1 MLIKVLLLLCGVLA
15 VTGIIQ
21 YVYYSVNMQSGA
33 NRFVFT
39 LGFTVLL
46 AVPLIYHLMMG
57 DAAQL
62 SPFKLI
68 LMAYIP
74 VAFFWVRL
82 DLLRKAYAVRDDEE
96 LL

>member
-1 MLIKVLLLLCGVLA
+1 MLIKVLLLLCGVMA
-15 VTGIIQ
+15 ITGVIQ
-21 YVYYSVNMQSGA
+21 YIYYSVNMQAGA
-33 NRFVFT
+33 NRFAFT

-62 SPFKLI
+62 TPFKLI

-74 VAFFWVRL
+74 VAFFRVRL

>member
-62 SPFKLI
+62 TPFKLI

-82 DLLRKAYAVRDDEE
+82 ELLRKDYAVRDDEE

>member
-1 MLIKVLLLLCGVLA
+1 MIIKVLLLLCGVMA
-15 VTGIIQ
+15 ITGVIQ
-21 YVYYSVNMQSGA
+21 YIYYSVNMQAGA

-46 AVPLIYHLMMG
+46 AVPLIYHLMIG
-57 DAAQL
+57 EVTQL
-62 SPFKLI
+62 TPFKLI

>member
-39 LGFTVLL
+39 LS
-46 AVPLIYHLMMG
+46 LIH
-57 DAAQL
+57 
-62 SPFKLI
+62 I
-68 LMAYIP
+68 
-74 VAFFWVRL
+74 
-82 DLLRKAYAVRDDEE
+82 
-96 LL
+96 

>member
-15 VTGIIQ
+15 ITGVIQ
-21 YVYYSVNMQSGA
+21 YIYYSVNMQAGA
-33 NRFVFT
+33 NRFALT

-62 SPFKLI
+62 TPFKLI

-74 VAFFWVRL
+74 VTFFWIRL
-82 DLLRKAYAVRDDEE
+82 EFLRRSQAVHDDEE
-96 LL
+96 LF

>member
-62 SPFKLI
+62 TPFKLI

-74 VAFFWVRL
+74 VALFWVRL
-82 DLLRKAYAVRDDEE
+82 ELLRKAYAVRDDEE

>member
-62 SPFKLI
+62 TPSS
-68 LMAYIP
+68 
-74 VAFFWVRL
+74 
-82 DLLRKAYAVRDDEE
+82 
-96 LL
+96 

>member
-15 VTGIIQ
+15 VTGVIQ
-21 YVYYSVNMQSGA
+21 YVYYSVNMQAGA

-57 DAAQL
+57 DVTPAHSIQADPDGIYPSHLLLDTSGVPAQGL
-62 SPFKLI
+62 GGP
-68 LMAYIP
+68 
-74 VAFFWVRL
+74 
-82 DLLRKAYAVRDDEE
+82 
-96 LL
+96 

>member
-1 MLIKVLLLLCGVLA
+1 MLIKVLLLLCGVMA
-15 VTGIIQ
+15 ITGVIQ
-21 YVYYSVNMQSGA
+21 YIYYSVNMQAGA

-57 DAAQL
+57 DVAQL
-62 SPFKLI
+62 TPFKLI

-74 VAFFWVRL
+74 VTFFWIRL
-82 DLLRKAYAVRDDEE
+82 EFLRRSQAVHDDEE

>member
-15 VTGIIQ
+15 VTGVIQ

-33 NRFVFT
+33 NRFAFT

-46 AVPLIYHLMMG
+46 AVPLIYHLLVG
-57 DAAQL
+57 DAFQL
-62 SPFKLI
+62 TPFKLI
-68 LMAYIP
+68 LMAYVP
-74 VAFFWVRL
+74 VAFFWLRL
-82 DLLRKAYAVRDDEE
+82 DLMRKAYAVQDDED

>member
-1 MLIKVLLLLCGVLA
+1 MLIKVLLLLCGVM
-15 VTGIIQ
+15 VITGVIQ
-21 YVYYSVNMQSGA
+21 YIYYSVNMQAGA
-33 NRFVFT
+33 NRFAFT

-46 AVPLIYHLMMG
+46 AVPLIYHLMIG
-57 DAAQL
+57 DVTQL
-62 SPFKLI
+62 TPFKLI